1 MTEPERQPTKTTD
14 VAPTSTRASSRKN
27 RVYVFREFLLEKYGD
42 ILERGDVILDGAGG
56 KGDLSWLLKN
66 ADGFESVIVDP
77 RLSQSN
83 HMIRSLSY
91 LRSNP
96 LVSQERCIPGLPT
109 YQPLAALLPQLPTEE
124 DVQKPLHLRLLVD
137 HHLVTAVEVYKKSQS
152 MDSWIQFWE
161 DATKRATVANT
172 LGYEEKVSEDRTEKQ
187 IFVAS
192 EALSLILRTRL
203 VAGFHPD
210 QATESLM
217 DLAAVLN
224 VPFAIV
230 PCCVFPSEF
239 PDRKQSDGSR
249 VKSYSELMD
258 YLKAKF
264 PQAAE
269 GELGFFFTETAKNRV
284 LYTHTP
290 TNR

>member
-1 MTEPERQPTKTTD
+1 MSDVQRQQSQNTNG
-14 VAPTSTRASSRKN
+14 APTSTRASSRKN
-27 RVYVFREFLLEKYGD
+27 RVYVFREFILEQYGD
-42 ILERGDVILDGAGG
+42 FLKKGDVILDGAGG

-83 HMIRSLSY
+83 HMMRSLSY

-96 LVSQERCIPGLPT
+96 SVAQERCIPGLPT
-109 YQPLAALLPQLPTEE
+109 YQPLAALLPQLPSE
-124 DVQKPLHLRLLVD
+124 DAVEKPLHLRLLVD
-137 HHLVTAVEVYKKSQS
+137 KHLVKAVEAYKKNQS
-152 MDSWIQFWE
+152 MESWIEYWE
-161 DATKRATVANT
+161 DATKRATFVNT
-172 LGYEEKVSEDRTEKQ
+172 LGYEEEASEDRIEKQ
-187 IFVAS
+187 ICVAS

-210 QATESLM
+210 QATEALM
-217 DLAAVLN
+217 DLATVLN

-249 VKSYSELMD
+249 VKSYSQLMV

-264 PQAAE
+264 LHTAE
-269 GELGFFFTETAKNRV
+269 GELDFFFTETAKNRV
-284 LYTHTP
+284 LYSP
-290 TNR
+290 LKR